1 MERLAVYLACLIGLV
16 GGSTIGFL
24 FGRFTDL
31 FKTQGELIWLLKL
44 DKVLEIKMDT
54 GILL

>member
-44 DKVLEIKMDT
+44 DKVLGIKMDT
-54 GILL
+54 DILL